1 MGQKKKTKLSIL
13 TRLDNIEERLDKISE
28 KAVLTSEEA
37 ADFLGITVKSLY
49 DLTSKHQIPYYKPN
63 GKKTYFE
70 RAELET
76 WLHRNRVASKHESK

>member
-1 MGQKKKTKLSIL
+1 MGQKKETTLSIL

-70 RAELET
+70 RAELEI